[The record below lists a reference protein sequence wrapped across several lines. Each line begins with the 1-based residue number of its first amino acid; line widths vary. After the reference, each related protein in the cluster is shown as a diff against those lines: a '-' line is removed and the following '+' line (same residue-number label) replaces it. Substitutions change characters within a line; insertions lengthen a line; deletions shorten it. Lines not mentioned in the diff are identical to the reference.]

1 MLFDEWGQSLQKSRQ
16 RLNVCLE
23 TKSLERREGFLGARL
38 LCRFLKCLWR
48 FCKVLGALPPHY
60 LGAVRIWWLCLGP
73 AHSRRTGGGNG
84 QGPCRGMATM
94 FGLWPWGTGQH
105 RLVIVPPPRSPLWQ
119 RGKSLGRLRDQLW
132 QEGKGCSLPPQN
144 RHNISQC
151 PYRDPWMGKTSAP
164 PHNVGRGG
172 GAGLKI
178 WILETWVSSCWLTVN
193 LGKSIP
199 LSVFQL

>member
-1 MLFDEWGQSLQKSRQ
+1 MGRVSAEEWLQCSDSGPGGRDSTGLSLFHPLVLHSGRGGRAWEGR
-16 RLNVCLE
+16 E
-23 TKSLERREGFLGARL
+23 TSFGRRA
-38 LCRFLKCLWR
+38 K
-48 FCKVLGALPPHY
+48 A
-60 LGAVRIWWLCLGP
+60 AV
-73 AHSRRTGGGNG
+73 S
-84 QGPCRGMATM
+84 
-94 FGLWPWGTGQH
+94 
-105 RLVIVPPPRSPLWQ
+105 
-119 RGKSLGRLRDQLW
+119 
-132 QEGKGCSLPPQN
+132 PPQN